1 MKIEKII
8 KESLEELLTKMKTEY
23 SNITVEEKEAS
34 TYSVNIESDE
44 DTATL
49 IGHHGET
56 IYSLQ
61 HLLKVLCWAKAKAK
75 KEFNIV
81 LDVGNYRQRQEE
93 NVLTLAE
100 RKVDFVRKTK
110 RAQSLPPMSG
120 YFRRVI
126 HLRLMEPEFDDIETE
141 SEGEGDMRHIIIKLA
156 K

>member
-8 KESLEELLTKMKTEY
+8 KESLEEMLKKLRIEY
-23 SNITVEEKEAS
+23 KKIDIEEKEKS
-34 TYSVNIESDE
+34 TFSVNIESD
-44 DTATL
+44 DTTTL

-61 HLLKVLCWAKAKAK
+61 HVLKTLCWARTK
-75 KEFNIV
+75 KEKDFNIV
-81 LDVGNYRQRQEE
+81 LDVDNYRQRQEE
-93 NVLTLAE
+93 SVLAIAE

-126 HLRLMEPEFDDIETE
+126 HLRLMEPEFDDIETL
-141 SEGEGDMRHIIIKLA
+141 SQGEGDARYIIIKPTD
-156 K
+156 

>member
-1 MKIEKII
+1 MKIEKVI
-8 KESLEELLTKMKTEY
+8 KETLEELLLKMKTEH
-23 SNITVEEKEAS
+23 SGITVKKKDDN
-34 TYSVNIESDE
+34 TYSINIESDE

-61 HLLKVLCWAKAKAK
+61 HLLKVLCWAKSK
-75 KEFNIV
+75 KKEEFNIV

-93 NVLTLAE
+93 NVITLAE

-126 HLRLMEPEFDDIETE
+126 HLHLMEPEFDDIETE
-141 SEGEGDMRHIIIKLA
+141 SEGEGDTRHIIIKLA